1 MKLLFTVF
9 IHSLCRFHHSCR
21 DWRHNHWC
29 LSGSWLQF
37 ILVHMH
43 KCSLQQDPLK
53 TELQVN

>member
-1 MKLLFTVF
+1 VAFKAMKLLFTVF

-43 KCSLQQDPLK
+43 KC
-53 TELQVN
+53 